1 MNSLPFFP
9 KVLNRPFSPSI
20 AMNRYLFAFVT
31 LLSLSSFT
39 SAAEPSWIWSTKDA
53 AGSAPAGSAYFR
65 RGFDVE
71 APQSGTVE
79 ITADNRYELFLN
91 GRNVGSGAVWQTR
104 TRYDIGALL
113 VPGRNVLAV
122 MATNDGEDPAGL
134 VVSVSIQQK
143 DKKPS
148 IELVSDAEW
157 KFTHKPLG
165 NWARLEFDDR
175 TWTNAFVLGAY
186 GKLAPWGKAGEVKA
200 PQAAIVANKPRAI
213 DKGFFDFRDGDR
225 VVFLGSA
232 FIERM
237 QQNNYLEA
245 MISAGLPDRNITF
258 RNLGWSGD
266 TVWGDARGVFGGRTE
281 GFKRLLSDVNL
292 CNPTV
297 IIVCYGENEAYD
309 GAEGAAEFRGGL
321 NKLLDSLEATGARL
335 LILSPRRHE
344 SLGYPYPDQSAY
356 NQSLAVFREVLAE
369 TAKAREHAFV
379 DLFDLVPTTGVE
391 EAKTI
396 SDNGIHLSSTGE
408 FLLAQALLPQLG
420 VPSADWSIAL
430 DVKQN
435 SLDAVGVQVLDVK
448 SDAKSVSLSAIWRG
462 IDLAPTAMLSNRWL
476 QFKGLPGKD
485 YHLFVDGEPQGAP
498 SAWDQ
503 PFRTLV
509 GFERSA
515 KLQQAI
521 KEKNTLFFNRY
532 RPQNETYL
540 FLFRKHEQGNNAV
553 EIPQFDPLIAQKE
566 KEIAELRK
574 PVPHRIELKA
584 AP

>member
-1 MNSLPFFP
+1 
-9 KVLNRPFSPSI
+9 
-20 AMNRYLFAFVT
+20 MNRYLFAILT
-31 LLSLSSFT
+31 AASFT
-39 SAAEPSWIWSTKDA
+39 SLTQAADPNWIWSTKDA
-53 AGSAPAGSAYFR
+53 ATSAPAGNVYFR
-65 RGFDVE
+65 RAFDVE
-71 APQSGTVE
+71 APQGGTVE

-91 GRNVGSGAVWQTR
+91 GRNVGSGEVWQTR

-122 MATNDGEDPAGL
+122 MATNDGADPAGL
-134 VVSVSIQQK
+134 VVSAAIQQK
-143 DKKPS
+143 DKKPT
-148 IELVSDAEW
+148 IEIVSDADW
-157 KFTHKPLG
+157 KFTNRPLG

-175 TWTNAFVLGAY
+175 SWTNAFVLGAY
-186 GKLAPWGKAGEVKA
+186 GKIAPWGAAGEVKA
-200 PQAAIVANKPRAI
+200 PQAAVVSSKPRVI
-213 DKGFFDFRDGDR
+213 EKGFFDFRDGDR

-237 QQNNYLEA
+237 QQHNYLEA

-266 TVWGDARGVFGGRTE
+266 TVWGDARGVFGGRAE

-292 CNPTV
+292 CQPSV
-297 IIVCYGENEAYD
+297 IVVCYGENEAYA
-309 GAEGAAEFRGGL
+309 GPEGVEEFRDGL
-321 NKLLDSLEATGARL
+321 NKLLDTLEATGARL
-335 LILSPRRHE
+335 LVLSPRKHE
-344 SLGYPYPDQSAY
+344 SLGYPYPDQTAY
-356 NQSLAVFREVLAE
+356 NQSLALYRDVLAAA
-369 TAKAREHAFV
+369 AKAREHAFV
-379 DLFDLVPTTGVE
+379 DLYDLIP
-391 EAKTI
+391 AKSVSDAKLI
-396 SDNGIHLSSTGE
+396 SDNGIHLSAAGE

-420 VPSADWSIAL
+420 VPSADWSVSL

-435 SLDAVGVQVLDVK
+435 SLDAVGVQVSDVK
-448 SDAKSVSLSAIWRG
+448 VGDKGVSYSAIWRG
-462 IDLAPTAMLSNRWL
+462 VDLAPTAMLSSRWL

-485 YHLFVDGEPQGAP
+485 YHLFVDGEPQSSP
-498 SAWDQ
+498 SAWEQ
-503 PFRTLV
+503 PFRATFA
-509 GFERSA
+509 FERSA

-553 EIPQFDPLIAQKE
+553 EIPQFDPLIAEKE

-574 PVPHRIELKA
+574 PVAHRLELKT